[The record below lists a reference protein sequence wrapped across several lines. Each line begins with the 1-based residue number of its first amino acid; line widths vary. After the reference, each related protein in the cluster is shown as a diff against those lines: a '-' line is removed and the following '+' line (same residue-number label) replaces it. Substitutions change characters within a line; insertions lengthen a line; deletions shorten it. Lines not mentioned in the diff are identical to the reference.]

1 MMTLRGL
8 FYFFLAFTTIVVLG
22 LLSGCSSDDYH
33 RSRVSNAYASVAYC
47 GMSRC
52 DGKENR

>member
-8 FYFFLAFTTIVVLG
+8 MYFLIAFTTIVVLG
-22 LLSGCSSDDYH
+22 LLSGCASEAFH
-33 RSRVSNAYASVAYC
+33 KSRFSKAHGFVAYC